1 MNDKKVFDDYSQLC
15 ECLQCNHYY
24 NDQCDG
30 IKVVDDNGSNTQCKA
45 FSATR
50 RVIIPQ
56 DINDLKNTVK
66 SLNKQQFLFGA
77 LLVAHILT
85 EFLAN
90 ILGW

>member
-30 IKVVDDNGSNTQCKA
+30 IKAVDDNGSNTQCKA

-66 SLNKQQFLFGA
+66 GLKKELFIWEA
-77 LLVAHILT
+77 LITAHLIT
-85 EFLAN
+85 QVLAN
-90 ILGW
+90 IFGW